1 MSSIP
6 LEGMNMMS
14 NAFGAALKQMRNEL
28 GLSQLA
34 LAGII
39 GSTQRH
45 LSFLETGRAL
55 PSRAMIGRLATE
67 LNLSA
72 AQRATLFDTSGF
84 RNPYKKRAPDSAE
97 IEQALD
103 LIEMRLLAH
112 WPFPGFV
119 IDASWTVLRMNDQ
132 ARMMF
137 AGQIKDEAHDLNAFS
152 LFLAEEFRARVEN
165 WAQASI
171 ALYFRMQSEATQ
183 SQVIADAFKKA
194 QKQGIFN
201 HVAEHLIQSDEMPIF
216 VPMILKMPDG
226 SRLSLTS
233 MLGHL
238 ASVHDAV
245 VEGLKVELIMPID
258 AQSEE
263 KLLAMNSP

>member
-1 MSSIP
+1 
-6 LEGMNMMS
+6 MS
-14 NAFGAALKQMRNEL
+14 NAFGIALKQMRNEL

-84 RNPYKKRAPDSAE
+84 RSPYKKRTPESVE

-103 LIEMRLLAH
+103 LIEKRLLAH

-119 IDASWTVLRMNDQ
+119 IDADWTILRMNAQ
-132 ARMMF
+132 ARVMF
-137 AGQIKDEAHDLNAFS
+137 AGQINAETPNPNAFS
-152 LFLAEEFRARVEN
+152 LFLAEEFRDRVEN
-165 WAQASI
+165 WEQASM
-171 ALYFRMQSEATQ
+171 ALYFRMQSDAAQ
-183 SQVIADAFKKA
+183 SPVIADAFEKA
-194 QKQGIFN
+194 QKQGVFS
-201 HVAEHLIQSDEMPIF
+201 HVAEHLIQSNEIPIF

-233 MLGHL
+233 MLGQL
-238 ASVHDAV
+238 VSVHDAV
-245 VEGLKVELIMPID
+245 VEGLKVELIVPID
-258 AQSEE
+258 AESEA
-263 KLLAMNSP
+263 KLLAMNGR